1 MTAELWQH
9 CATELAHGYRTG
21 AFSPVEV
28 LEAVLR
34 RVHQVNPLINA
45 IVTLDQP
52 GACAA
57 ARASEK
63 RWRSGTALGPL
74 DGVPLTVKDNIPV
87 RGLRA
92 TWGSRLYADYVPAED
107 ELPVG
112 RLRAAGAVIVG
123 KTNCPEFTLQGYT
136 DNPVFGPTRN
146 PWDLQLTPGGSSGGA
161 VAAVAAGLGP
171 LAIGTDGG
179 GSIRRPA
186 SHTGL
191 VGLKPS
197 RGRVPRCNGFPAIL
211 LDFEVVGPIAR
222 TVGDVL
228 LAMQTICAYDTRDPA
243 ALAFSMRPFS
253 VEAVE
258 RSRIRLAPRFA
269 NSPVDNE
276 VGESVAQAA
285 DNLRNLGHAVEEGEV
300 PFDVGVLDRIWPVI
314 SQTGLAWLLQ
324 SKPDWRDR
332 VSPALAAVASA
343 GMNLSGTDYFAAL
356 DAIAGIGRRLAAFYA
371 EYDVL
376 MTPSAAALPWP
387 AAQTHPTTIAGQAVG
402 PRGHAVF
409 TAFAN
414 VTGCPGISVPSK
426 PSAAGLPI
434 GFQLVAA
441 PGRDALLCA
450 LAAQYES
457 AHPWAHRRPPI

>member
-136 DNPVFGPTRN
+136 DNPVF
-146 PWDLQLTPGGSSGGA
+146 
-161 VAAVAAGLGP
+161 
-171 LAIGTDGG
+171 
-179 GSIRRPA
+179 
-186 SHTGL
+186 
-191 VGLKPS
+191 
-197 RGRVPRCNGFPAIL
+197 
-211 LDFEVVGPIAR
+211 
-222 TVGDVL
+222 
-228 LAMQTICAYDTRDPA
+228 
-243 ALAFSMRPFS
+243 
-253 VEAVE
+253 
-258 RSRIRLAPRFA
+258 
-269 NSPVDNE
+269 
-276 VGESVAQAA
+276 
-285 DNLRNLGHAVEEGEV
+285 
-300 PFDVGVLDRIWPVI
+300 
-314 SQTGLAWLLQ
+314 
-324 SKPDWRDR
+324 
-332 VSPALAAVASA
+332 
-343 GMNLSGTDYFAAL
+343 
-356 DAIAGIGRRLAAFYA
+356 
-371 EYDVL
+371 
-376 MTPSAAALPWP
+376 
-387 AAQTHPTTIAGQAVG
+387 
-402 PRGHAVF
+402 
-409 TAFAN
+409 
-414 VTGCPGISVPSK
+414 
-426 PSAAGLPI
+426 
-434 GFQLVAA
+434 
-441 PGRDALLCA
+441 
-450 LAAQYES
+450 
-457 AHPWAHRRPPI
+457 